1 MPSQQLPLLDAPW
14 PAPGDRVLLL
24 KKQWLDMIL
33 RGEKVV
39 EVRGQRLKPGP
50 AWLACG
56 PYVYAIVEFDAAQ
69 KALDLATFQ
78 QRWPEHRL
86 VAAQLQY
93 ARTWLWPIQSF
104 PPCRG
109 LSLAERDRARS
120 RGTSS
125 PLDPALSC
133 LERMTCSLQLC
144 FFGVFLR

>member
-86 VAAQLQY
+86 VAAQLPY
-93 ARTWLWPIQSF
+93 ARTWLWPIQSV
-104 PPCRG
+104 R
-109 LSLAERDRARS
+109 SLPRPVAR
-120 RGTSS
+120 RTRPGPVTWDKFA
-125 PLDPALSC
+125 P
-133 LERMTCSLQLC
+133 
-144 FFGVFLR
+144 